1 MKNRLFAL
9 VLALVMALSLFGCG
23 QKPAADDTGD
33 APETVTVTDMIGREL
48 ELTPGSYQ
56 RVVCIG
62 AGALRLYSSGY
73 CRSRLP
79 CREPTGCGGCAP
91 RR

>member
-1 MKNRLFAL
+1 
-9 VLALVMALSLFGCG
+9 MALSLFGCG

-62 AGALRLYSSGY
+62 AGALRLYSYVGDVS
-73 CRSRLP
+73 LL
-79 CREPTGCGGCAP
+79 CGVEDIDNTTLSERPQMFDGVARP
-91 RR
+91 M

>member
-33 APETVTVTDMIGREL
+33 VPETVTVTDMIGREL

-56 RVVCIG
+56 RVVCI
-62 AGALRLYSSGY
+62 
-73 CRSRLP
+73 C
-79 CREPTGCGGCAP
+79 GCTAMWAT
-91 RR
+91 